1 MTSHD
6 NQDNILSDQQL
17 HDLLKTE
24 DEIDRL
30 EKVKLPA
37 PYAPAVF
44 REQDVQESPV

>member
-17 HDLLKTE
+17 HDLLKSE

-30 EKVKLPA
+30 ERAKLPA
-37 PYAPAVF
+37 PHAPAVF
-44 REQDVQESPV
+44 REQEAQEPSI